1 MQVDFA
7 FVCDYADASNKLN
20 ALGIGFDTIMAPQTP
35 AKHQTFFLV
44 MQIRANVVESGE
56 KNLEI
61 DLIDEDGKPV
71 IPPLKG
77 RFNIPRPPSGTES
90 TGRIATRFDNVEFP
104 KYGAYSLHI
113 VVDGHE
119 MVRIPLRVAQPSA
132 PQTPV

>member
-20 ALGIGFDTIMAPQTP
+20 ALGIGFDTIIMPAVP

-44 MQIRANVVESGE
+44 MQLRANVVESGE

-61 DLIDEDGKPV
+61 HLIDEDGKAI
-71 IPPLKG
+71 IPALKG
-77 RFNIPRPPSGTES
+77 RFNIPQPPAGTES

-104 KYGAYSLHI
+104 KYGAYSLHV

-119 MVRIPLRVAQPSA
+119 MVRIPLRVSQPPAVS
-132 PQTPV
+132 